1 VVACD
6 APSMDSAPS
15 LMQIG
20 ASVVGHQRD
29 FPDDQHSFEHIEQR
43 LAVDAV
49 AEHLVPAVKGH
60 WECLA

>member
-1 VVACD
+1 
-6 APSMDSAPS
+6 MDSAPS